1 MDRQIKPRLQGT
13 FTSADVQRSEKL
25 MPFERKM
32 LT

>member
-1 MDRQIKPRLQGT
+1 MDRQIKPRLYGT
-13 FTSADVQRSEKL
+13 FTSEDVQRSEKL